1 MFTGVIQGLGIL
13 GGRRGGVLRVEVPPF
28 VCERLKEGA
37 SIAVSGV
44 CLTARELEGE
54 AFLADLS
61 PETSFRT
68 TLGELRTGARLNLE
82 LPVSPDGL
90 LDGHLVLGHVDTV
103 GRVKAI
109 RPDSDGWRFTFSYP
123 PEWRRHLVEKGSIA
137 VDGIS
142 LTPFSIT
149 GTTFQCAIIPHTF
162 EKTTLNE
169 RSVGDAVNLEFDI
182 LAKYVAE
189 VTGRAHTD

>member
-13 GGRRGGVLRVEVPPF
+13 GGRRGGVLRVEVPPS
-28 VCERLKEGA
+28 VRERLKEGA

-61 PETSFRT
+61 PETSSRT

-109 RPDSDGWRFTFSYP
+109 RPDSDGWRLTFFYP

-149 GTTFQCAIIPHTF
+149 GTTFQCAIVPHTF